1 MMTTLH
7 NLPAILRKYSL
18 SVFAACDRQAAASR
32 LIAAV
37 DSGKDSA
44 YGQIL
49 LVMQV
54 LSCVAT
60 SSTVFRVI
68 HDQRLSAWFLLLPG
82 LLVATLAMRRSLNA
96 DSVDLLTGLST
107 GATSAFLAESVGAN
121 LVVDSA
127 VRSDGFAVALI
138 SQVELMHIPVI
149 AGSLVLAYCVV
160 FERWPSY
167 INSVFLLLVVLSATL
182 AVTIG
187 VMILDETADLGK
199 IWQIFSF
206 VFVTTYLCVLLA
218 TVQLV
223 YRPAALCL
231 LSVWFNIYWQWGFFD
246 YWHWDWYRGRFP
258 VCGFLTALI
267 FVFFIERTDVP
278 LDTTKRHQR
287 HMGHFSNSVT
297 WFAVAYCAQ
306 RVSLTLLKTR
316 HPFGVRHMTD
326 VWPCC
331 VLMLAYT
338 TVVSPETTVTVC
350 NKVTFTLSCLLLY
363 MTISLPTEGFCNAF
377 FVDAVLGL
385 TSLFAMEA
393 SRSRQDA
400 GPPPRTFRWEV

>member
-1 MMTTLH
+1 MMTTMHSLST
-7 NLPAILRKYSL
+7 ILWKYSL
-18 SVFAACDRQAAASR
+18 SMYAACDREAAASR
-32 LIAAV
+32 FIAAV

-68 HDQRLSAWFLLLPG
+68 HDQRLSAWFLVLPG
-82 LLVATLAMRRSLNA
+82 LLVATLVMKRSLNA

-121 LVVDSA
+121 LPVGNA
-127 VRSDGFAVALI
+127 VLSDGIVVVLV

-167 INSVFLLLVVLSATL
+167 INSIFLLLVVLSATL

-187 VMILDETADLGK
+187 LMILDETADLRK

-223 YRPAALCL
+223 YRPAVLCL
-231 LSVWFNIYWQWGFFD
+231 LSLWFNTYWQWGFFD

-278 LDTTKRHQR
+278 LDTKRHHR
-287 HMGHFSNSVT
+287 HAGHFSNSVT
-297 WFAVAYCAQ
+297 WFAVAYVAQ

-338 TVVSPETTVTVC
+338 TVVSPETAITVC
-350 NKVTFTLSCLLLY
+350 SKVTFTLSCLLLY

-393 SRSRQDA
+393 CRSRQYA
-400 GPPPRTFRWEV
+400 GPPQRTFRWEV